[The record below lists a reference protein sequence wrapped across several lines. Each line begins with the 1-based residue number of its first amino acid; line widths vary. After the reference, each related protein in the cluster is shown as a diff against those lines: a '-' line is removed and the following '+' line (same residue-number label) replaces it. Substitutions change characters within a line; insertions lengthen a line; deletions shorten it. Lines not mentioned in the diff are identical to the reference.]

1 MTSEEITQLVSLLKK
16 LPKEN
21 LLPPH
26 MPLDVW
32 KAIHGIVPIPAV
44 EVIVTT
50 TGSNFLLTHRKD
62 ADWDGWHIPGGYM
75 HYRESIPDACRRIAK
90 KELGIDITFEKFID
104 AYMWPDHPYSSAL
117 SLVCVCRTTDVPG
130 DGEFFTE
137 IPKEMIPHHE
147 GFLRTFLD
155 LCKA

>member
-1 MTSEEITQLVSLLKK
+1 MTPEEIAQLAALLKK
-16 LPKEN
+16 LHESN

-44 EVIVTT
+44 EVIITK
-50 TGSNFLLTHRKD
+50 TGKDFLLVDRKD
-62 ADWDGWHIPGGYM
+62 EDWDGWHIPGGYM
-75 HYRESIPDACRRIAK
+75 HYRESIPSACSRIAK
-90 KELGIDITFEKFID
+90 HELGIAVIFEKFID

-117 SLVCVCRTTDVPG
+117 SLVCICKAAGVP
-130 DGEFFTE
+130 DKGEFFTE
-137 IPKEMIPHHE
+137 IPKKMIPHHE

-155 LCKA
+155 LC